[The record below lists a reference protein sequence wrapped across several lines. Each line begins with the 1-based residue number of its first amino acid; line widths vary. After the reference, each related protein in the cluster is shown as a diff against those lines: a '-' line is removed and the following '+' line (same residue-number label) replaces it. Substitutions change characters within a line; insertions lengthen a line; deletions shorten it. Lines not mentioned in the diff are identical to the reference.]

1 MNKLSYPLKVLLI
14 ATVVTLLPVTLGVSP
29 LDYKGSSLEAAEDEA
44 IGETEEEAMKVAQ
57 EENEGEAQQLATS
70 EETAGELSSR
80 VFVEEAETINSLF
93 ESANNIWE
101 TNNDIFSS
109 PLTLNQIENFFSE
122 NTDFLTCWIE
132 EPFFDASIRTPLFL
146 QQLMIN
152 GSPSVVLISEDLQSE
167 LNPVLSVYQVDSSC
181 FLFFEGPIAGE
192 IPPE

>member
-1 MNKLSYPLKVLLI
+1 M
-14 ATVVTLLPVTLGVSP
+14 
-29 LDYKGSSLEAAEDEA
+29 E
-44 IGETEEEAMKVAQ
+44 VAQ
-57 EENEGEAQQLATS
+57 EENEVEAQQLASS

-93 ESANNIWE
+93 ETANNIWE

-109 PLTLNQIENFFSE
+109 PLTLNQIESFFSE
-122 NTDFLTCWIE
+122 NTDFLSCWTDE
-132 EPFFDASIRTPLFL
+132 SFFDASLRTPLFL

-152 GSPSVVLISEDLQSE
+152 GSPSVVLISESLQSA

-181 FLFFEGPIAGE
+181 LLFFEGPISGE